1 MYPRH
6 QTRATNETQREREEG
21 KRRENRGGEEKGG
34 ERKRKRKRERKIITS
49 YPPLIKK
56 L

>member
-1 MYPRH
+1 MRH
-6 QTRATNETQREREEG
+6 REREEG
-21 KRRENRGGEEKGG
+21 KRRESKGGEEKGG
-34 ERKRKRKRERKIITS
+34 ERKRERKIVTS